1 MHRVLVAFL
10 LSITLMSVGVS
21 AQTIYAGAHGGPAAL
36 FSTFYT
42 LNPATGAPTHGF
54 DFWKGFGALAFA
66 PNGTLYGTAM
76 AVPGGLILL
85 TIDPVN
91 QSSNP
96 IGFIPGLGSPVN
108 DLAFRPSD
116 GTLFAYVNTLLY
128 TIDPGTG
135 LPTFVGGPAKLG
147 FGGLAFRG
155 DTLYAASTPYLG
167 GTTWLQTLDQVTGL
181 PTNVVPLTYDAS
193 VAGNMTR
200 VTGMKFNPVSGVLY
214 AAIATGDEPDSI
226 LEEPKMGYLGR
237 IDIVTGAVTVIGPVA
252 PGLDA
257 IAVAESPN
265 TSALAI
271 PALSASS
278 LIGLSAMLAMF
289 AALSAGTRRGD

>member
-200 VTGMKFNPVSGVLY
+200 VTGMKFDPVSGVLY